1 MSPEL
6 MTVLLFGSMVVCLVL
21 GVPLVFVLGGLAVV
35 FTYFLWGPAAL
46 YNVATKTFSGMSA
59 FILVATPM
67 FIFMAN
73 MLEKSGVADD
83 LYDAMHQWLGGLKG
97 GLAIGTVLICV
108 IFAAMAGVSG
118 AATVSMGLIALP
130 AMLRRKY
137 DKSIAVGCIMGGG
150 ALGILIPPSVT
161 MIFIALISQQ
171 SVGQLFMGGVFP
183 GLILATLFIIYI
195 AIRCRFQP
203 HLGPPLP
210 PEERSSWKE
219 KSIALRGI
227 VIPMLLVFLVLGTI
241 FLGITTPTE
250 AAAIGAIGSIIS
262 AALYRRLKWA
272 LFKEACYRTFVLT
285 VMVTWIYYAALAF
298 TALYAATGAADLVTE
313 LLTSVPGGRWGTIIA
328 MQLIFL
334 ILGCFLD
341 PTGIIMIC
349 LPLFGPIVVSLG
361 FDLIWFGVLFVV
373 NMEMAYLTPPF
384 GFNLFYMRGV
394 APRDVTMGDIYRSVT
409 PFVLLQAVGLAL
421 VMIFPNIVMW
431 LPGLMIQRV
440 T

>member
-6 MTVLLFGSMVVCLVL
+6 MTALLFGSMVVCLLL
-21 GVPLVFVLGGLAVV
+21 GLPLVFVLGGLAML
-35 FTYFLWGPAAL
+35 FTYFLWGPGAL
-46 YNVATKTFSGMSA
+46 YNVAIKTFSGMSA

-83 LYDAMHQWLGGLKG
+83 LYDTMHHWLGGLRG
-97 GLAIGTVLICV
+97 GLAMGTVLICV

-130 AMLRRKY
+130 AMLRRGY
-137 DKSIAVGCIMGGG
+137 NKSIAVGCIMGGG

-161 MIFIALISQQ
+161 MIFIALISQN

-219 KSIALRGI
+219 KFVTLRGI

-241 FLGITTPTE
+241 FLGVTTPTE
-250 AAAIGAIGSIIS
+250 AAAIGAVGSIIS
-262 AALYRRLKWA
+262 AALYRRLKWD

-285 VMVTWIYYAALAF
+285 VMVTWIYYAALVF
-298 TALYAATGAADLVTE
+298 TALYAATGAADLVGE
-313 LLTSVPGGRWGTIIA
+313 VLTAVPGGRWGTIIA

-361 FDLIWFGVLFVV
+361 FDPIWFGVLFVV

-394 APRDVTMGDIYRSVT
+394 APRDVTMVDIYRSVT

-431 LPGLMIQRV
+431 LPGLMIRRV
-440 T
+440 A

>member
-6 MTVLLFGSMVVCLVL
+6 LTAALFGAMVLCLIL
-21 GVPLVFVLGGLAVV
+21 GLPLVFVLGGLAVV
-35 FTYFLWGPAAL
+35 FTYFVWGHAAL
-46 YNVATKTFSGMSA
+46 YNIATKTFSGMSA

-83 LYDAMHQWLGGLKG
+83 LYDTIHQWFGGLRG

-130 AMLRRKY
+130 AMLKRNY

-183 GLILATLFIIYI
+183 GLILATLFILYI
-195 AIRCRFQP
+195 GIRCRFQT

-210 PEERSSWKE
+210 PEERTSWRQKIV
-219 KSIALRGI
+219 SLRAI
-227 VIPMLLVFLVLGTI
+227 VLPILLVFLVLGTI
-241 FLGITTPTE
+241 FLGVTTPTE
-250 AAAIGAIGSIIS
+250 AAAIGAVGSIVS
-262 AALYRRLKWA
+262 AAIYRRLKWS
-272 LFKEACYRTFVLT
+272 LFKEAIYRTFVLT
-285 VMVTWIYYAALAF
+285 IMVTWIYYAALAF
-298 TALYAATGAADLVTE
+298 TALYAATGAADLVAE
-313 LLTSVPGGRWGTIIA
+313 VMTSVPGGRWGAIIA
-328 MQLIFL
+328 MQIVFL

-341 PTGIIMIC
+341 PTGIIMIT
-349 LPLFGPIVVSLG
+349 LPLFGPIVTSLG
-361 FDLIWFGVLFVV
+361 FDLVWFGVLFVV

-394 APRDVTMGDIYRSVT
+394 APKDITMADIYRSVT
-409 PFVLLQAVGLAL
+409 PFVILQAVGLAI
-421 VMIFPNIVMW
+421 VMIFPQTVLWI
-431 LPGLMIQRV
+431 PSLMIRKV
-440 T
+440 A

>member
-1 MSPEL
+1 MSAEL
-6 MTVLLFGSMVVCLVL
+6 LTVVLFGSMVVCLVL
-21 GVPLVFVLGGLAVV
+21 GLPLVFVLGGLAVV

-46 YNVATKTFSGMSA
+46 YNIATKTFSGMSA

-83 LYDAMHQWLGGLKG
+83 LYDTMHQWLGGIRG
-97 GLAIGTVLICV
+97 GLAMGTVLICV

-130 AMLRRKY
+130 AMLKRGY
-137 DKSIAVGCIMGGG
+137 NKSIAVGCIMGGG

-161 MIFIALISQQ
+161 MIFIALISQS

-219 KSIALRGI
+219 KSIALKGI
-227 VIPMLLVFLVLGTI
+227 LIPMFLVFLVLGTI

-262 AALYRRLKWA
+262 AALYRRLKWN

-285 VMVTWIYYAALAF
+285 VMVTWIYYAALTF

-334 ILGCFLD
+334 VLGCFLD

-394 APRDVTMGDIYRSVT
+394 APRNVTMVDIYRSVT

-421 VMIFPNIVMW
+421 VMIFPSIVTW
-431 LPGLMIQRV
+431 LPSLMIRRV
-440 T
+440 A

>member
-137 DKSIAVGCIMGGG
+137 DKSIAVV
-150 ALGILIPPSVT
+150 LWESLSPP
-161 MIFIALISQQ
+161 A
-171 SVGQLFMGGVFP
+171 
-183 GLILATLFIIYI
+183 
-195 AIRCRFQP
+195 
-203 HLGPPLP
+203 
-210 PEERSSWKE
+210 
-219 KSIALRGI
+219 
-227 VIPMLLVFLVLGTI
+227 
-241 FLGITTPTE
+241 
-250 AAAIGAIGSIIS
+250 
-262 AALYRRLKWA
+262 
-272 LFKEACYRTFVLT
+272 
-285 VMVTWIYYAALAF
+285 
-298 TALYAATGAADLVTE
+298 
-313 LLTSVPGGRWGTIIA
+313 
-328 MQLIFL
+328 
-334 ILGCFLD
+334 
-341 PTGIIMIC
+341 
-349 LPLFGPIVVSLG
+349 
-361 FDLIWFGVLFVV
+361 
-373 NMEMAYLTPPF
+373 
-384 GFNLFYMRGV
+384 
-394 APRDVTMGDIYRSVT
+394 
-409 PFVLLQAVGLAL
+409 
-421 VMIFPNIVMW
+421 
-431 LPGLMIQRV
+431 
-440 T
+440 